1 MQKEIPGGYT
11 MQKRKIT
18 MFYISAGIVIIGA
31 VGYQYFVKRVP
42 ASLNPIVSII
52 GMYVVVLAIGVI
64 LLPLFP
70 AEGGLRHHFRQL
82 SWIQIALAISVIM
95 IELGF
100 LLMYRYGWSLGT
112 GNLVTGVFINL
123 VLVGL
128 GVSMLGE
135 KVNLINAIGMASC
148 ILGVVLI
155 SYRP

>member
-1 MQKEIPGGYT
+1 
-11 MQKRKIT
+11 
-18 MFYISAGIVIIGA
+18 MFYISAGVAIIGA

-52 GMYVVVLAIGVI
+52 GMYVAVLAIGVI

-70 AEGGLRHHFRQL
+70 AEGGLRHHFGQL

-100 LLMYRYGWSLGT
+100 LLMYRYDWSLGT
-112 GNLVTGVFINL
+112 GNLV
-123 VLVGL
+123 LVGL
-128 GVSMLGE
+128 GMTLLGE
-135 KVNLINAIGMASC
+135 KVNLINAIGIASC
-148 ILGVVLI
+148 ILGVALI